1 MEKLPHTIG
10 TLEAAQTYARRGW
23 PVIPL
28 AGKVPA
34 VKKWQLFEATPVNV
48 RYWFGSRR
56 SNVGLRTG
64 SESGYVVVDTDTS
77 EAEDWVLSHLSETPM
92 IALSGNGST
101 HRYYA
106 TPPKK
111 EIRNKQAWNGIQGLD
126 VRGDGG
132 FIVLPGSIHPV
143 TGMPYEW
150 KTGIWLPS
158 GLPAFSPRWVYER
171 RQQVQVSVAN
181 VLDPS
186 RLLARGRNYVDR
198 LPVAVSGANGHTTTF
213 VAAIKIVKLVGFN
226 RDAAWDL
233 LRYYNATR
241 CEPAWDEKALL
252 HKLDEALKYAH

>member
-1 MEKLPHTIG
+1 METSPDTAG
-10 TLEAAQTYARRGW
+10 TFEAAQAYARRGW
-23 PVIPL
+23 PIIPL

-34 VKKWQLFEATPVNV
+34 VRNWQMFEATAVNV

-56 SNVGLRTG
+56 CNVGLRTG
-64 SESGYVVVDTDTS
+64 GESGYIVVDTDS
-77 EAEDWVLSHLSETPM
+77 AAAEAWVLAHLPETPM

-101 HRYYA
+101 HRYYS

-111 EIRNKQAWNGIQGLD
+111 KIRNKQGWKRIRGLD

-132 FIVLPGSIHPV
+132 FIVLPGSIHPA
-143 TGMPYEW
+143 TGRPYEW
-150 KTGIWLPS
+150 KSEIWLPS

-171 RQQVQVSVAN
+171 RRHVQTALAD
-181 VLDPS
+181 VLDPTH
-186 RLLARGRNYVDR
+186 LLARGRSYVDK
-198 LPVAVSGANGHTTTF
+198 LPVAVSGQNGHTTTF
-213 VAAIKIVKLVGFN
+213 VAAVKIVKLVGRN

-252 HKLDEALKYAH
+252 HKLDEALKHAR